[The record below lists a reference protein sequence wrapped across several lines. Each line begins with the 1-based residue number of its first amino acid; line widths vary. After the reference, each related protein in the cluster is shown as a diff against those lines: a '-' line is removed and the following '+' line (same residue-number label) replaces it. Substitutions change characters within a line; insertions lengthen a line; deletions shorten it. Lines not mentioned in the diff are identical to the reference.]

1 VKVLLVKVCFFLLIL
16 CPLFVGCARQ
26 TIILE
31 DDVSD
36 SKIAT
41 LQARA
46 VALKEWNMQ
55 MRIAL
60 KHKDL
65 SWRGTMQWQQSDDS
79 FSIIFSDRIGR
90 RLLLIES
97 LDDGSVSAV
106 DAKGYRRQAANASLL
121 IKSIL
126 AVEVPLDNLHY
137 WLSGAPAPVVSYN
150 QLEFNRQGLLE
161 SYEQDGWAIRYADYR
176 QDDCA
181 NELPSHITL
190 SDRQTQ
196 LWLQIRSR
204 QLTQNAIKTS
214 IC

>member
-1 VKVLLVKVCFFLLIL
+1 MKVLLVKVCFFLLIL

-65 SWRGTMQWQQSDDS
+65 SWRGTMQWQQNDDS

-97 LDDGSVSAV
+97 LDDGSA
-106 DAKGYRRQAANASLL
+106 R
-121 IKSIL
+121 
-126 AVEVPLDNLHY
+126 
-137 WLSGAPAPVVSYN
+137 
-150 QLEFNRQGLLE
+150 
-161 SYEQDGWAIRYADYR
+161 
-176 QDDCA
+176 
-181 NELPSHITL
+181 
-190 SDRQTQ
+190 
-196 LWLQIRSR
+196 
-204 QLTQNAIKTS
+204 
-214 IC
+214 